1 MATEIIYEVE
11 PGSSQETSIII
22 GSPSSHQ
29 PQQRPPQ
36 QQQQQQ
42 QSQSQNGP
50 NFLQNSLATD
60 SKKNQNITLNGL
72 SYILP

>member
-1 MATEIIYEVE
+1 MSLPLQNSLATEIIYEVD

-22 GSPSSHQ
+22 GSPSSYQ

-42 QSQSQNGP
+42 QSQNGP
-50 NFLQNSLATD
+50 NFLQNSLATE
-60 SKKNQNITLNGL
+60 I
-72 SYILP
+72 I